1 MMAQTASFSTI
12 PASLPLTSES
22 GSVVRAV
29 ETARLAGEPW
39 AAAID
44 PLIVRCQ
51 QGDRM
56 AFRELF
62 RQHRSEVSRVVFRV
76 VGPSSEIDDVVQ
88 EVFFQVHRSIQAF
101 RGQSKFTTWLHRVA
115 VNVALQFLRKKRA
128 SLPAATTADVPE
140 TAEPEGR
147 SDPLSHTLS
156 GERLAAVYRV
166 LSTLSDKKRVVFVL
180 HDLEGVA
187 AGEIAKMLRI
197 PVLTV
202 RTRLFYA
209 RKEFFARI
217 SSEPPFAEEGRQ

>member
-1 MMAQTASFSTI
+1 MMAQAATF
-12 PASLPLTSES
+12 PAVAPALPALTPES
-22 GSVVRAV
+22 DRPAARVRG
-29 ETARLAGEPW
+29 EELWAGP
-39 AAAID
+39 ID
-44 PLIVRCQ
+44 PLILRCQ
-51 QGDRM
+51 RGDRM

-62 RQHRSEVSRVVFRV
+62 RQHRSEVARVVFRV

-101 RGQSKFTTWLHRVA
+101 RGQSKFSTWLHRVG

-128 SLPAATTADVPE
+128 SLPAATTADLPE
-140 TAEPEGR
+140 AAEPEGR
-147 SDPLSHTLS
+147 SDPLHRTLS

-166 LSTLSDKKRVVFVL
+166 LATLSEKKRVVFVL

-187 AGEIAKMLRI
+187 AGDIGKMLGI

-217 SSEPPFAEEGRQ
+217 SSEPAFEEKEGTEP